1 MLDEF
6 LQWEAERRP
15 SAQQALKY
23 PFFQI
28 VKRSSESIHIP
39 SSVLAK
45 HHHHHHQHHHQHHP
59 QQHHYHQHQQEHQPS
74 QLSLQD
80 QRNQTLPSSNVSID
94 DSSKDSFISNLK
106 QYGNQNNHY
115 ANGLSAKNTNA
126 KFLSNI
132 ADSID
137 RTNYE
142 NDKNITIINDE
153 SRSFNT
159 NQANKYHGNIDDIGG
174 DAAAPTALFSNRLD
188 DTNAIS
194 TLKSRN
200 SQNARANQLSG
211 HTNQN
216 HESNELLTNGI
227 KPSLSNGDLRRESIN
242 GFNSRRNSRIN
253 DENLLLNEKICDIF
267 VNRNPGKLYNGVGG
281 SIYNNLLYNGALSTN
296 AATENGKHAQDFPRN
311 KAFFL
316 RENESTTDSG
326 YGSKVYNIFS
336 KQSSKAH
343 EYGNDED
350 DDDNSYLLVKIP
362 SSVKKQQKKNISVMD
377 QSNSFEDDDLDK
389 LLG

>member
-28 VKRSSESIHIP
+28 VKRSSESVHIP
-39 SSVLAK
+39 TSVLTK
-45 HHHHHHQHHHQHHP
+45 HHHHHHHHHQHHPH
-59 QQHHYHQHQQEHQPS
+59 QHHYHQHQPEQPL
-74 QLSLQD
+74 QLSLQE

-106 QYGNQNNHY
+106 QYGSQSNHY
-115 ANGLSAKNTNA
+115 ANGLSSKNTNA
-126 KFLSNI
+126 KFVSNI
-132 ADSID
+132 DDSID

-153 SRSFNT
+153 PRSFNT
-159 NQANKYHGNIDDIGG
+159 TKTNKYHADIDDIGS
-174 DAAAPTALFSNRLD
+174 DAAAPTTLFANRLD
-188 DTNAIS
+188 DTNAMS

-200 SQNARANQLSG
+200 SQNVLANQLNG

-227 KPSLSNGDLRRESIN
+227 KPSISNGDLRRESIN

-253 DENLLLNEKICDIF
+253 DENHLLNEKISDIF
-267 VNRNPGKLYNGVGG
+267 VNRNPGKLYNNVGG
-281 SIYNNLLYNGALSTN
+281 SIYNNLLYNGAVNSN
-296 AATENGKHAQDFPRN
+296 AATENVKRSQDLPRS

-316 RENESTTDSG
+316 QENESTTDSG

-343 EYGNDED
+343 EYGNDLED
-350 DDDNSYLLVKIP
+350 DEDNSYLLVKIP
-362 SSVKKQQKKNISVMD
+362 SSVKKQQKKNISVLD
-377 QSNSFEDDDLDK
+377 QTNSFEDDDLDK